1 MIVPDAANM
10 RSMLRSVWRPL
21 VVLFAFDMLIAA
33 AYVYGGQRWVSVPDI
48 PLSIFGGA
56 IGVIVGF
63 RNTSSYQRWWEARIL
78 WGAIVNYSRT
88 FARQALTMII
98 VPADGSKE
106 DRQRAEEIRQR
117 LVLLQVAYA
126 HQLRRHL
133 RGQAAW
139 QGLDS
144 LYSGQ
149 QMEIVRSQRNIPVF
163 IQQEMSGLLAE
174 CLERGWLDSMRWTA
188 IDQSLAALMNAQ
200 GGAERIKNTPMPR
213 QYDYLP
219 QLFVRLYCFLLPF
232 GMVASLG
239 MFTPV
244 GSTLVGLIFM
254 ALDEVGRD
262 LENPFD
268 NRDHDVPMTSISRTI
283 EINLKQLLR
292 ESEVPAPEVAVKGV
306 LW

>member
-21 VVLFAFDMLIAA
+21 VVLFAFDMLIAVL
-33 AYVYGGQRWVSVPDI
+33 YVYGGQSWLSVRDI

-63 RNTSSYQRWWEARIL
+63 RNTSSYQRWWEARTL
-78 WGAIVNYSRT
+78 WGAIVNYSRI
-88 FARQALTMII
+88 FARQSLTMII
-98 VPADGSKE
+98 VPRDGSEE
-106 DRQRAEEIRQR
+106 DRRRAEEIRQR
-117 LVLLQVAYA
+117 LVLLQVAYV
-126 HQLRRHL
+126 HSLRCQLRS
-133 RGQAAW
+133 QAAW

-144 LYSGQ
+144 FYSAQ
-149 QMEIVRSQRNIPVF
+149 QMEIVRSQRDIPVF
-163 IQQEMSGLLAE
+163 IQQEMSELLAE
-174 CLERGWLDSMRWTA
+174 CLTSGWLDSVRWTL

-219 QLFVRLYCFLLPF
+219 RLFVRLYCFLLPF

-244 GSTLVGLIFM
+244 GSSLVGLIFL

-262 LENPFD
+262 LENPFE
-268 NRDHDVPMTSISRTI
+268 NREHDIPMSSISQTI

-292 ESEVPAPEVAVKGV
+292 QAEIPVPEPAVKGI

>member
-21 VVLFAFDMLIAA
+21 VVLFAFDMLIAVL
-33 AYVYGGQRWVSVPDI
+33 YVYGGQSWLSVRDI

-63 RNTSSYQRWWEARIL
+63 RNTSSYQRWWEARTL

-88 FARQALTMII
+88 FARQSLTMII
-98 VPADGSKE
+98 VPRDGSAE
-106 DRQRAEEIRQR
+106 DRRRAEEIRQR
-117 LVLLQVAYA
+117 LVLLQVAYV
-126 HQLRRHL
+126 HSLRCQLRS
-133 RGQAAW
+133 QAAW
-139 QGLDS
+139 PGLDS
-144 LYSGQ
+144 FYSAQ
-149 QMEIVRSQRNIPVF
+149 QMEIVRSQRNIPIF
-163 IQQEMSGLLAE
+163 IQKEMSELLTE
-174 CLERGWLDSMRWTA
+174 CLTSGWLDSVRWTL

-219 QLFVRLYCFLLPF
+219 RLFVRLYCFLLPF

-244 GSTLVGLIFM
+244 GSSLVGLIFL

-262 LENPFD
+262 LENPFE
-268 NRDHDVPMTSISRTI
+268 NREHDIPMSSISQTI

-292 ESEVPAPEVAVKGV
+292 QAEIPVPEPAVKGI

>member
-1 MIVPDAANM
+1 
-10 RSMLRSVWRPL
+10 MLRSMWRPL
-21 VVLFAFDMLIAA
+21 VILFAFDMLIAA
-33 AYVYGGQRWVSVPDI
+33 LYVYGGQQWVSVPDI

-63 RNTSSYQRWWEARIL
+63 RNTSSYQRWWEARTL
-78 WGAIVNYSRT
+78 WGSIVNYSRT
-88 FARQALTMII
+88 FARQALTMIV
-98 VPADGSKE
+98 VPADASEE
-106 DRQRAEEIRQR
+106 DRSRAAEIQQR
-117 LVLLQVAYA
+117 LVLLQVAYV
-126 HQLRRHL
+126 HQLRCQL
-133 RGQAAW
+133 RGQPAW
-139 QGLDS
+139 PGLES
-144 LYSGQ
+144 LYSAQ

-163 IQQEMSGLLAE
+163 IQQEMSILLAE
-174 CLERGWLDSMRWTA
+174 CLDRGWLDSIRWSA

-219 QLFVRLYCFLLPF
+219 QLFVRLYSFLLPF
-232 GMVASLG
+232 GMVANLG

-244 GSTLVGLIFM
+244 GSTLVGLVFM

-268 NRDHDVPMTSISRTI
+268 NREHDVPMTSISRTI

-292 ESEVPAPEVAVKGV
+292 EPEIPAPEAAVNGV

>member
-1 MIVPDAANM
+1 
-10 RSMLRSVWRPL
+10 
-21 VVLFAFDMLIAA
+21 MLIAA
-33 AYVYGGQRWVSVPDI
+33 LYVYGGQRWLSVRDI

-63 RNTSSYQRWWEARIL
+63 RNTSSYQRWWEARTL

-88 FARQALTMII
+88 FARQSLTMII
-98 VPADGSKE
+98 VPGDGLEK
-106 DRQRAEEIRQR
+106 DRQRAEAIRQR
-117 LVLLQVAYA
+117 LVLLQVAYV
-126 HQLRRHL
+126 HSLRCQL
-133 RGQAAW
+133 RGQAVW

-144 LYSGQ
+144 VYSEQ
-149 QMEIVRSQRNIPVF
+149 QMEIVRLQRNIPVF
-163 IQQEMSGLLAE
+163 IQQEMSELLAE
-174 CLERGWLDSMRWTA
+174 CLERGWLDSIRWSA

-219 QLFVRLYCFLLPF
+219 RLFLRLYCFLLPF
-232 GMVASLG
+232 GMVANLG

-244 GSTLVGLIFM
+244 GSTLVGLIFL

-268 NRDHDVPMTSISRTI
+268 NREHDIPMSSISRTI

-292 ESEVPAPEVAVKGV
+292 QAEIPAPEAVMKGV

>member
-1 MIVPDAANM
+1 MI
-10 RSMLRSVWRPL
+10 
-21 VVLFAFDMLIAA
+21 LFAFDMLVAA
-33 AYVYGGQRWVSVPDI
+33 LYVYGGQRWLSVPDI

-63 RNTSSYQRWWEARIL
+63 RNTNSYQRWWEARIL
-78 WGAIVNYSRT
+78 WGSIVNYSRT
-88 FARQALTMII
+88 FARQALTMIV
-98 VPADGSKE
+98 VPADGSEE
-106 DRQRAEEIRQR
+106 DRRRADEIQRR
-117 LVLLQVAYA
+117 LVLLQVAYV
-126 HQLRRHL
+126 HQLRCHL
-133 RGQAAW
+133 RGQPAW
-139 QGLDS
+139 PGLEAQ
-144 LYSGQ
+144 YSAE

-174 CLERGWLDSMRWTA
+174 CLHRGWLDSMRWSA

-232 GMVASLG
+232 GMVANLG

-244 GSTLVGLIFM
+244 GSTLVGLIFL

-268 NRDHDVPMTSISRTI
+268 NREHDVPMTSISRTI
-283 EINLKQLLR
+283 EINLKQLLQQP
-292 ESEVPAPEVAVKGV
+292 EIPAPEAVVNGV

>member
-33 AYVYGGQRWVSVPDI
+33 LYVYGGQRWLSVRDI

-63 RNTSSYQRWWEARIL
+63 RNTSSYQRWWEARTL
-78 WGAIVNYSRT
+78 WGSIVNYSRT
-88 FARQALTMII
+88 FARQSLTMII
-98 VPADGSKE
+98 VPDDASDK
-106 DRQRAEEIRQR
+106 DRHRANEIRQR
-117 LVLLQVAYA
+117 LVLLQVAYV
-126 HQLRRHL
+126 HSLRCQL
-133 RGQAAW
+133 RGQPVW

-144 LYSGQ
+144 LYSEQ
-149 QMEIVRSQRNIPVF
+149 QMEIVRLQRNIPVF
-163 IQQEMSGLLAE
+163 IQQEMSELLAE
-174 CLERGWLDSMRWTA
+174 CLERGWLDTIRWSA

-213 QYDYLP
+213 LYDYLP
-219 QLFVRLYCFLLPF
+219 RLFLRLYCFLLPF
-232 GMVASLG
+232 GMVANLG

-244 GSTLVGLIFM
+244 GSTLVGLIFL

-268 NRDHDVPMTSISRTI
+268 NREHDIPMSSISRTI

-292 ESEVPAPEVAVKGV
+292 QSEIPAPEAVVKGV

>member
-21 VVLFAFDMLIAA
+21 VVLFAFDMLIAVL
-33 AYVYGGQRWVSVPDI
+33 YVYGGQRWLSVRDI

-56 IGVIVGF
+56 IGVIVSF
-63 RNTSSYQRWWEARIL
+63 RNTSSYQRWWEARAL

-88 FARQALTMII
+88 FARQSLTMII
-98 VPADGSKE
+98 VPGEGSEE
-106 DRQRAEEIRQR
+106 DCRRAEEIRQR
-117 LVLLQVAYA
+117 LVLLQVAYV
-126 HQLRRHL
+126 HSLRCQLRS
-133 RGQAAW
+133 QAAW
-139 QGLDS
+139 QGLNS
-144 LYSGQ
+144 FYSAE
-149 QMEIVRSQRNIPVF
+149 QMEIVCSQRNIPVF
-163 IQQEMSGLLAE
+163 IQQEMSELLAE
-174 CLERGWLDSMRWTA
+174 CLKNGWLDSKRWTS

-219 QLFVRLYCFLLPF
+219 RLFVRIYCFLLPF

-244 GSTLVGLIFM
+244 GSSLVGLIFL

-262 LENPFD
+262 LENPFE
-268 NRDHDVPMTSISRTI
+268 NREHDIPVSSISQTI

-292 ESEVPAPEVAVKGV
+292 QAEIPVPEPAVKGI